1 MSTQLILTII
11 FLIIAGIDP
20 VSGQQKMHQQEP
32 INIQQ
37 IKDIHSL
44 SMLKQN
50 NEFIAARYQ
59 NFDKSYSDNAYDS
72 KLMIFKNDT
81 LIYTIEKLIKKYTW
95 IPNENRLIY
104 LVYSLPRVGDRSPAT
119 EIGIFYADSLKHEK
133 LIDLSKQIGYI
144 NRVQYIKF
152 TNKVYLRRPGDIFQL
167 DVENKQLLPTN
178 LKGLNFSPNGRYYT
192 NFSYEGEPISLY
204 ERTSN
209 TIIWEGDNS
218 EKTEEKLRFLSHLK
232 WPGDEY
238 ETSTW
243 HVDEDM
249 TYLYLKNMYGV
260 AKINCSTGQVDEFYK
275 RPGKTMEPV
284 LDNGNIQWKEL
295 NVPKIPNN

>member
-1 MSTQLILTII
+1 M
-11 FLIIAGIDP
+11 
-20 VSGQQKMHQQEP
+20 V
-32 INIQQ
+32 
-37 IKDIHSL
+37 KD
-44 SMLKQN
+44 
-50 NEFIAARYQ
+50 YC
-59 NFDKSYSDNAYDS
+59 
-72 KLMIFKNDT
+72 
-81 LIYTIEKLIKKYTW
+81 W
-95 IPNENRLIY
+95 IPNENKLIY
-104 LVYSLPRVGDRSPAT
+104 LVKDTILAAGIGAPAT
-119 EIGIFYADSLKHEK
+119 KIGIFYADSLKHET
-133 LIDLSKQIGYI
+133 LLDLSTKETYI
-144 NRVQYIKF
+144 YRAQYVPSN
-152 TNKVYLRRPGDIFQL
+152 NKVYLRNALGNSEILQL

-178 LKGLNFSPNGRYYT
+178 LKGLNFSPNGKYYT

>member
-1 MSTQLILTII
+1 M
-11 FLIIAGIDP
+11 
-20 VSGQQKMHQQEP
+20 
-32 INIQQ
+32 
-37 IKDIHSL
+37 
-44 SMLKQN
+44 
-50 NEFIAARYQ
+50 
-59 NFDKSYSDNAYDS
+59 
-72 KLMIFKNDT
+72 
-81 LIYTIEKLIKKYTW
+81 
-95 IPNENRLIY
+95 
-104 LVYSLPRVGDRSPAT
+104 YSLPRVGDRSPAT

-152 TNKVYLRRPGDIFQL
+152 TNKVYLRKPGKEIFQL